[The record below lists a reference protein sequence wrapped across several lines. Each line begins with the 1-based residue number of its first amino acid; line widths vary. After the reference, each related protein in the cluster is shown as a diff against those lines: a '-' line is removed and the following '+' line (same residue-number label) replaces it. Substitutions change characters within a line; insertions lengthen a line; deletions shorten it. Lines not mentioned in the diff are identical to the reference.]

1 MKVDD
6 QIDAVKEDDRLP
18 YQRPDLL
25 EVGQIADIT
34 LSNGN
39 NPGGDGGYS

>member
-1 MKVDD
+1 MKNDD
-6 QIDAVKEDDRLP
+6 QIDAAKVDERLP

-39 NPGGDGGYS
+39 NGGGDASYS

>member
-1 MKVDD
+1 MQNED
-6 QIDAVKEDDRLP
+6 QIDAVKGDDRLP

-34 LSNGN
+34 LSTGN
-39 NPGGDGGYS
+39 DPGGDGAYS

>member
-1 MKVDD
+1 MKNDDQVDAVKVDD
-6 QIDAVKEDDRLP
+6 RQP

-39 NPGGDGGYS
+39 TGGDGGYS

>member
-1 MKVDD
+1 MNNEE
-6 QIDAVKEDDRLP
+6 QIDAAKVDDRLP

-39 NPGGDGGYS
+39 NGGVDSGYS